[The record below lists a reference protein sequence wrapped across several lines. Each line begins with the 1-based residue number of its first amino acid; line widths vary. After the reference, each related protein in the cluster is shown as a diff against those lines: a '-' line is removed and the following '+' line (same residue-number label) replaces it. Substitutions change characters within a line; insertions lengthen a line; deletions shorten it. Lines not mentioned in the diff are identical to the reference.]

1 MIIPQKT
8 SRPAFSVVGR
18 SSAKSW
24 NNIFAYLAKEAG
36 EVRGRSDSKAA
47 ELRRQIELFARGKI
61 PPDELDPLCA
71 DLATSPEAMET
82 LARLLRK
89 DDKELPE

>member
-1 MIIPQKT
+1 VKIPQKT
-8 SRPAFSVVGR
+8 SPFAFRVVGR

-24 NNIFAYLAKEAG
+24 NNIFAFLAKEAG
-36 EVRGRSDSKAA
+36 EVRGRADSKAA
-47 ELRRQIELFARGKI
+47 GLKRQIELFARGKI